1 MIHNCYMETIV
12 ECGRFYSVQGQ
23 VIHVNMKCTYRSWNI
38 GDSLCPAIREG
49 NLVSSIGVVTIT
61 FLMGVEVGERV
72 VIIDSVIVLVH
83 WGEVGVGGFNRVWCR
98 GSIGWGS
105 CRGSAS
111 CCKKSGREESLNKR
125 NLSLNF
131 ISCWSSPIGTFY
143 YREPPI
149 FILCFILKC
158 YCILILIMLLQP
170 FLQIIIKNNFF

>member
-1 MIHNCYMETIV
+1 METIV
-12 ECGRFYSVQGQ
+12 ECGRFYSGLSFNQGQ
-23 VIHVNMKCTYRSWNI
+23 VIHGNMKCTYRSWYV
-38 GDSLCPAIREG
+38 GDSLCPAIRES

-61 FLMGVEVGERV
+61 FLMGVEVREGV
-72 VIIDSVIVLVH
+72 VILHGVSVLVH

-105 CRGSAS
+105 CGGSAS

-125 NLSLNF
+125 NL
-131 ISCWSSPIGTFY
+131 ISFLVEVVQLALFY
-143 YREPPI
+143 QREPPI

-170 FLQIIIKNNFF
+170 FLQIIIKNNVL